1 MSASPHAVGGH
12 GQGGPPV
19 ATPPARWSNEF
30 LGVAFFLCSELVLFS
45 SLIFAYLYLKR
56 VSPVWPPA
64 GEDRLEIGYPF
75 INTIIL
81 ISSGVTQH
89 LAHGAIRRGQQTRY
103 LVLLAVTIVLGSA
116 FIGGQIYEYHG
127 LHTALNR
134 DTFGGTFF
142 TLTGLHGAHVTGGIL
157 FLIWVFIRSLRGKYN
172 RYHHFAVEAGT
183 LYWHFVDA
191 IWVVLFALFYLL

>member
-19 ATPPARWSNEF
+19 VTPPARWSNEF

-75 INTIIL
+75 INTII
-81 ISSGVTQH
+81 
-89 LAHGAIRRGQQTRY
+89 
-103 LVLLAVTIVLGSA
+103 VLGSA
-116 FIGGQIYEYHG
+116 FIGGQMYEYHG
-127 LHTALNR
+127 LKTALNR

-142 TLTGLHGAHVTGGIL
+142 TLTGLHGAHVTGGII
-157 FLIWVFIRSLRGKYN
+157 FLIWIFIRSLQGKYN